1 MKIQVLTFGIARDIA
16 GAGKVELDV
25 PDGSTAAE
33 VEQQLREKFP
43 ALNRL
48 GALHIAVNSE
58 YAGGETVVY
67 ARDEIALIPPV
78 SGG

>member
-16 GAGKVELDV
+16 GAGTVELEI
-25 PDGSTAAE
+25 PEGSTAAV
-33 VEQQLREKFP
+33 VETQLREMFP

-48 GALHIAVNSE
+48 TSLFIAVNSE
-58 YAGGETVVY
+58 YAGAETVVH
-67 ARDEIALIPPV
+67 ARDEIAVIPPV